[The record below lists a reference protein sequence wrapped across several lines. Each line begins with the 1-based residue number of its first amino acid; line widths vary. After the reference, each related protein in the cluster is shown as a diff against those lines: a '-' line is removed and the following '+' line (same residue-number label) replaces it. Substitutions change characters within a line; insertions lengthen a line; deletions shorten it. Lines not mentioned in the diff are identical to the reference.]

1 MKKRIAVIGR
11 GTAGSQA
18 VIHFLRHQTDCEIQ
32 WYFDDNIPNIII
44 IEYEKK
50 FSKIESFLSKLLK
63 SPTSVKRTLDV
74 MNSRL
79 WFLMDGN
86 NNFSD
91 IIDMME
97 SEFKEDIIPSKQRIT
112 TSIMNF
118 IELRLV
124 TLLTK
129 SEELCWSIEPFK
141 IPNS

>member
-1 MKKRIAVIGR
+1 MLIPDDKIPVRLPVK
-11 GTAGSQA
+11 
-18 VIHFLRHQTDCEIQ
+18 